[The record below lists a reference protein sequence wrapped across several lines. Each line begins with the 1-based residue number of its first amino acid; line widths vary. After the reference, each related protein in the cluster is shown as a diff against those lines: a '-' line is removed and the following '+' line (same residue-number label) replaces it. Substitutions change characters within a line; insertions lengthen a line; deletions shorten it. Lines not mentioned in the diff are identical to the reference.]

1 MAKKKK
7 KKLNKRKL
15 LVFLLFFYIIGYM
28 IYYVFSAPIQN
39 IVIKGNDL
47 VSDYEIIEIANI
59 KKYPSIFTLNIDKV
73 KDSIKSLDLIN
84 DVKIKRN
91 LKFQLIIEVHEL
103 KAICVNNTTKKVYLE
118 NGTMVDD
125 SNVFI
130 GIPVIIN
137 YTPEDVLKDF
147 LKGLGELDEGT
158 LSAISE
164 IFYDPS
170 INENNETMD
179 NTRFL
184 LKMNDGNMVYINT
197 KKISSLKHYQKIYA
211 SLNDK
216 KGLLHLDSGDY
227 LEVK

>member
-7 KKLNKRKL
+7 KKINKRKL

>member
-1 MAKKKK
+1 
-7 KKLNKRKL
+7 
-15 LVFLLFFYIIGYM
+15 M
-28 IYYVFSAPIQN
+28 IYYVFSAPIKN

-170 INENNETMD
+170 VNENNETMD